1 MSFHPS
7 VLYDNYPFRS
17 HMKCTVFNLV
27 LKAGNCKKKKSKT
40 FSYDPTTISSP
51 INKYTRHNSTAR
63 INNSIVIK
71 NTLQML
77 PAIYSKMTRNKSN
90 ESLFYNHKNIRPKNK
105 SFSISKIKNKLMASK
120 AKHIWDVNKHSYNMG
135 PKICNPQR
143 HKYSYISID
152 NVYSH
157 LGMQKQEE
165 IRLLAHINSQRS
177 IIKLQTIPMKYI
189 YHIELNP

>member
-7 VLYDNYPFRS
+7 VLYNNYPFRS
-17 HMKCTVFNLV
+17 HKKCTVFNLV
-27 LKAGNCKKKKSKT
+27 LKDGNCKKKKSKT
-40 FSYDPTTISSP
+40 FSCDPTTIPSP
-51 INKYTRHNSTAR
+51 RNKYTKRIITAR
-63 INNSIVIK
+63 TNNSIVIK

-77 PAIYSKMTRNKSN
+77 PAIDSRMTRNKSN
-90 ESLFYNHKNIRPKNK
+90 ETLFYNHKNILPKNK
-105 SFSISKIKNKLMASK
+105 GFCISKIKSKLMAIK
-120 AKHIWDVNKHSYNMG
+120 AKHIWNVRKHSHDMG
-135 PKICNPQR
+135 PKISNSHN

-152 NVYSH
+152 TVYSH